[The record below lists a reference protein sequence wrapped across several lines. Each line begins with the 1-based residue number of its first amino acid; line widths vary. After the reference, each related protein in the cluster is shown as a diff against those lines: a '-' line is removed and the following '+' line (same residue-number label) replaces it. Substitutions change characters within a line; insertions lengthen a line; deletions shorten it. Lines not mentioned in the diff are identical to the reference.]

1 MHELNTTI
9 IGDSIRKQ
17 REKLNINCERLAEML
32 GITGKFCGNI
42 ESGARGVTLKTLIAI
57 SDCLNM
63 STDYILFGN
72 TSKTSDQ
79 VFLRAISLCPDSKK
93 FICSQQ

>member
-17 REKLNINCERLAEML
+17 REKLNISCERLAEML

-57 SDCLNM
+57 SDCL
-63 STDYILFGN
+63 GN